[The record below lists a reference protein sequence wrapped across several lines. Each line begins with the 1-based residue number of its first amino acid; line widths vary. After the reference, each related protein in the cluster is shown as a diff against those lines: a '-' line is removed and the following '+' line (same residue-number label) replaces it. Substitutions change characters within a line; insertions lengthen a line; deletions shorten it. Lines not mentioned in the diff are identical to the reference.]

1 MSGSFAHRFVDG
13 LLSLEFA
20 DFIPAY
26 GEVFQAVSDHHIAGA
41 KAAILADDGGAAVP
55 ALRRLADA
63 DAVSS
68 KIGRRG
74 MSQSFFS
81 Q

>member
-1 MSGSFAHRFVDG
+1 VSGSFAHRFVDG

-20 DFIPAY
+20 DFMPAHRK
-26 GEVFQAVSDHHIAGA
+26 VFQAVSDHQTAGA

>member
-20 DFIPAY
+20 DFMPAY
-26 GEVFQAVSDHHIAGA
+26 REVFQAGHQIAGA